1 MPTQD
6 KDNVNFPFC
15 AESLSDLPKAHS
27 SQVEEPLAM
36 NLGSPA
42 PEWWLTELQEQAN
55 LMKMC

>member
-42 PEWWLTELQEQAN
+42 PEW
-55 LMKMC
+55 